1 MKKAFFVFL
10 VLSVCAAPAFAQADI
25 DTGLMAEAATTGL
38 PLDFEGPTPPSLPAT
53 ISRDAE
59 GRATVRAIRLQAP
72 PRIDGLLD
80 EAHYGSVSPISDFI
94 QVEPRVGEPATEK
107 TEVWLAFDN
116 DNVYVSLRASESQP
130 ERMVVNEMRRDSNS
144 LWQNEHVGISFDTF
158 YDRRNSVTF
167 YFNPLG
173 GRSDGQSANESQY
186 NGDWNP
192 VWNVSVRRN
201 DSGWTAEAA
210 IPFKSLRYK
219 AGRAQ
224 TWGVQVRR
232 TNRWKNEMSYLTRLP
247 AGIGMQG
254 ILRASMFATVVGIEA
269 PAASRPLDIK
279 PFATSNLTTDRAAT
293 PATHNRFGRDA
304 GVDVKYAVTQG
315 LTADLTY
322 NTDFAQV
329 EADEQQVNL
338 SRFSLFFPEK
348 REFFLENAGLFNFGG
363 AGNNWNG
370 SSDTPI
376 LFYSRRIGL
385 DQGGEVPVEG
395 GGRLTGR
402 VGRFTMGVINMQ
414 TGDVDRRG
422 VPGTNF
428 AVARVK
434 RDILRRSAIG
444 VIATRRS
451 HISGP
456 SAALGAGATVG
467 VDGTFAFFANLSINT
482 FWAKTAT
489 DVRRGDDTS
498 YRAQMNYNG
507 DRYGVQAEHL
517 MVGGNFAPEVG
528 FLRRDDFTKNR
539 LQVRFSPRPTN
550 MPAVRKFGYQAT
562 GEYFENGAGQK
573 ETRQLAGTFWVEFA
587 SSDKLEVSVEDNFE
601 LLVNPFRIAR
611 GVTVPA
617 GGYTLRTY
625 RAEMQVGQQRRA
637 SGTFWAERGPFYDGD
652 RNAFGY
658 TGARVKFSPR
668 LAVEPGVSINRV
680 TLPFGDFTTA
690 LVSSR
695 TTFTLTPMAFVS
707 GLVQYN
713 SSNSSLS
720 TNVRLRW
727 EYQPG
732 SELFVVYNEGRDTAL
747 RGRAHL
753 QNRALVFK
761 INRLLRF

>member
-1 MKKAFFVFL
+1 MKHVLFVFL
-10 VLSVCAAPAFAQADI
+10 VLGVYVSPAAAQADA
-25 DTGLMAEAATTGL
+25 DLAAAAAADAPIVVRAADGTT
-38 PLDFEGPTPPSLPAT
+38 T
-53 ISRDAE
+53 I
-59 GRATVRAIRLQAP
+59 RAIRVQAP
-72 PRIDGLLD
+72 LKVDGLLD
-80 EAHYGSVSPISDFI
+80 ENHYRAVDPVSDFI
-94 QVEPRVGEPATEK
+94 QAEPHNGEPATEK
-107 TEVWLAFDN
+107 TDVWIAFDQ
-116 DNVYVSLRASESQP
+116 DHVYVSVRAHESRP
-130 ERMVVNEMRRDSNS
+130 DRMIVNEMRRDSNS
-144 LWQNEHVGISFDTF
+144 TWQNEHVGFSFDTF

-173 GRSDGQSANESQY
+173 ARSDGQSTNEGNY

-192 VWNVSVRRN
+192 VWNVAVRRN
-201 DSGWTAEAA
+201 DGGWTAEAA

-219 AGRAQ
+219 PGRAQ
-224 TWGVQVRR
+224 VWGFQMRR
-232 TNRWKNEMSYLTRLP
+232 TNRWKNELSYLTP
-247 AGIGMQG
+247 VTAGIGNSG
-254 ILRASMFATVVGIEA
+254 INRASLFATLVGVEA

-279 PFATSNLTTDRAAT
+279 PFVTSNVTTDRAAA
-293 PATHNRFGRDA
+293 PSSQNRFGADA

-338 SRFSLFFPEK
+338 TRFSLFFPEK

-402 VGRFTMGVINMQ
+402 VGRYTMGVINMQ

-428 AVARVK
+428 AVARLK

-444 VIATRRS
+444 AIVTRRS

-456 SAALGAGATVG
+456 STALGAAATDPG
-467 VDGTFAFFANLSINT
+467 TTIGLDGTFAFFANLSINT

-539 LQVRFSPRPTN
+539 LQVRFSPRPAN

-573 ETRQLAGTFWVEFA
+573 ETRQLVGTFWIDFA
-587 SSDKLEVSVEDNFE
+587 SSEKLEVSVEDSFE
-601 LLVNPFRIAR
+601 LLVSPFRVAR

-625 RAEMQVGQQRRA
+625 RAEIEVGQQRRA
-637 SGTFWAERGPFYDGD
+637 SGAFWVERGPFYDGD
-652 RNAFGY
+652 RNAAGY
-658 TGARVKFSPR
+658 SGARVKFSPR

-695 TTFTLTPMAFVS
+695 TTFTLSPRAFVS

-747 RGRAHL
+747 RPGRADL
-753 QNRALVFK
+753 QSRALVFK

>member
-1 MKKAFFVFL
+1 
-10 VLSVCAAPAFAQADI
+10 VLGVYASPAFAQADA
-25 DTGLMAEAATTGL
+25 DLVA
-38 PLDFEGPTPPSLPAT
+38 PA
-53 ISRDAE
+53 DAPIV
-59 GRATVRAIRLQAP
+59 VRAADGTTTIRAVRLQAP
-72 PRIDGLLD
+72 LRMDGLLD
-80 EAHYGSVSPISDFI
+80 EAHYSAVEPVTDFI
-94 QVEPRVGEPATEK
+94 QAEPHNGEPATEK

-116 DNVYVSLRASESQP
+116 DHVYVSVRAHETRP
-130 ERMVVNEMRRDSNS
+130 DRMIVNEMRRDSS
-144 LWQNEHVGISFDTF
+144 STWQNEHVGISFDTF
-158 YDRRNSVTF
+158 HDRRNSVTF

-173 GRSDGQSANESQY
+173 ARSDGQSTNESNY

-192 VWNVSVRRN
+192 VWSVSVRRN
-201 DSGWTAEAA
+201 ETGWTGEAA

-219 AGRAQ
+219 PGRAQ
-224 TWGVQVRR
+224 VWGFQMRR
-232 TNRWKNEMSYLTRLP
+232 TNRWKNEMSYVTPVP
-247 AGIGMQG
+247 AGIGTGG
-254 ILRASMFATVVGIEA
+254 INRASAFATLVGIEA
-269 PAASRPLDIK
+269 PAASRPLDVK
-279 PFATSNLTTDRAAT
+279 PFVTSSLTTDRTAAAGARNT
-293 PATHNRFGRDA
+293 FGKDA

-338 SRFSLFFPEK
+338 TRFSLFFPEK

-363 AGNNWNG
+363 AGNNTNG
-370 SSDTPI
+370 TSDTPI

-385 DQGGEVPVEG
+385 DQGLVPVEG

-414 TGDVDRRG
+414 TGDVDARG
-422 VPGTNF
+422 LPGTNF
-428 AVARVK
+428 AVARLK
-434 RDILRRSAIG
+434 RDILRRSAVGAI
-444 VIATRRS
+444 VTRRS
-451 HISGP
+451 HISGGTA
-456 SAALGAGATVG
+456 SGATVG
-467 VDGTFAFFANLSINT
+467 LDGTFAFFANLTINT
-482 FWAKTAT
+482 YWAKTDTA
-489 DVRRGDDTS
+489 VRRGDDTS

-517 MVGGNFAPEVG
+517 TVGGNFAPEVG

-539 LQVRFSPRPTN
+539 LQVRFSPRPAN

-573 ETRQLAGTFWVEFA
+573 ETRQLVGTFWIEFA

-601 LLVNPFRIAR
+601 LLVDPFRIAR
-611 GVTVPA
+611 NVTVPA

-625 RAEMQVGQQRRA
+625 RAEMEVGQQRRA
-637 SGTFWAERGPFYDGD
+637 SGAFWAERGPFYDGE
-652 RNAFGY
+652 RSAVGY
-658 TGARVKFSPR
+658 SGARVKFSPR

-680 TLPFGDFTTA
+680 SLPFGDFTTA

-732 SELFVVYNEGRDTAL
+732 SELFVVYNEGRDTTL
-747 RGRAHL
+747 RGRADL
-753 QNRALVFK
+753 QNRALVVK
-761 INRLLRF
+761 VNRLLRF